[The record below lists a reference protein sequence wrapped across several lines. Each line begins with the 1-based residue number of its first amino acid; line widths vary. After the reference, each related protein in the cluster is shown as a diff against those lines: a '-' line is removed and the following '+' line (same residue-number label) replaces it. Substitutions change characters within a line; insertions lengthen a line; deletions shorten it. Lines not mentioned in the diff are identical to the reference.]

1 MEQDKDMAEH
11 GVNLSCNVLIR
22 PIICLFAGEYQGVQ
36 WRTMICD
43 TAANKANKGKIKH
56 VITDVVRR
64 FKELNPEAMQVRNGE
79 KVLKP
84 AW

>member
-1 MEQDKDMAEH
+1 M
-11 GVNLSCNVLIR
+11 V
-22 PIICLFAGEYQGVQ
+22 
-36 WRTMICD
+36 CD

-56 VITDVVRR
+56 VITEVVAK

-84 AW
+84 SWHLKQEAENREKWDKMTEEER